1 MKCCICGTV
10 KNCELYL
17 DKVFEN
23 IEKIGSLFEDYVVI
37 FSYDKSVDWSLD
49 KLKKYK
55 EKNHK
60 VHLYVNKN
68 PQSTIRTVNIANA
81 RNKCLELIRKKFK
94 KFEYFAMIDCDDVST
109 PDVNIE
115 PLRHYLTRD
124 DWDGL
129 TFNRENY
136 YDLWAFSKYP
146 LAFSF
151 LHFLNGGYI
160 WKKYINDIIAKT
172 PPNELIPC
180 ISAFNGFAIYRT
192 PKFIN
197 CTYDGTIRLDLIPSH
212 FMEANVKCCG
222 PYFPKLPKE
231 RGDCEHRSF
240 HYEAIQKNDA
250 RIRIAPEIMF

>member
-68 PQSTIRTVNIANA
+68 PRSTIRTVNIANA

-109 PDVNIE
+109 PDVNIF
-115 PLRHYLTRD
+115 L
-124 DWDGL
+124 
-129 TFNRENY
+129 
-136 YDLWAFSKYP
+136 YP
-146 LAFSF
+146 LSS
-151 LHFLNGGYI
+151 I
-160 WKKYINDIIAKT
+160 
-172 PPNELIPC
+172 
-180 ISAFNGFAIYRT
+180 
-192 PKFIN
+192 
-197 CTYDGTIRLDLIPSH
+197 
-212 FMEANVKCCG
+212 
-222 PYFPKLPKE
+222 
-231 RGDCEHRSF
+231 
-240 HYEAIQKNDA
+240 
-250 RIRIAPEIMF
+250 